1 MHCRSPLTWMVF
13 VICIGASFML
23 GRMSSLE
30 TTQAHTAESADLTPG
45 AAAAGDT
52 ALFLPVIENAA
63 ASPTQPLFEATL
75 AALVQENAQ
84 QAMQIAGW
92 TSAISYLSTQVPAQD
107 RVRTVDALVYQRAEL
122 STQVAALY
130 SALGSPVP
138 TSWPSPTYGPSPFP
152 TRTPYIPLP
161 TQTPYIPLPTPT
173 QMPSATP

>member
-1 MHCRSPLTWMVF
+1 MHYRSPLTWMVF
-13 VICIGASFML
+13 VICIGASFIL
-23 GRMSSLE
+23 GRISSLE
-30 TTQAHTAESADLTPG
+30 TTQAHTSTARTPG
-45 AAAAGDT
+45 AAAAGDA
-52 ALFLPVIENAA
+52 ALFLPAIENAA

-75 AALVQENAQ
+75 AALVQENILHAT
-84 QAMQIAGW
+84 QIAGW

-152 TRTPYIPLP
+152 TRTPYIPFP
-161 TQTPYIPLPTPT
+161 TQTPYIPFPTPT